1 MKYYSKKEAS
11 KILNISVRTL
21 ERYLKSQKKNVAP
34 FVVKNEKGRVSISQT
49 VIDEYDN
56 VAPPV
61 ASLSQSKPIEKDTK
75 NILDKQFEKLEKDNE
90 RLTNL
95 VAHKDKI
102 IEEKDRIIED
112 NRQDF
117 KILTSKIVEQNATIL
132 LLQQNTINEEPKEEK
147 QETSNDI
154 ITKDDNKNSGSN
166 VLTWFL
172 GFLVFFL
179 GLALLLI
186 LLE

>member
-1 MKYYSKKEAS
+1 M
-11 KILNISVRTL
+11 
-21 ERYLKSQKKNVAP
+21 
-34 FVVKNEKGRVSISQT
+34 
-49 VIDEYDN
+49 
-56 VAPPV
+56 
-61 ASLSQSKPIEKDTK
+61 SQSKPIEKDTK

>member
-11 KILNISVRTL
+11 KLLNISVRTL
-21 ERYLKSQKKNVAP
+21 ERYLKSCRKNVAP
-34 FVVKNEKGRVSISQT
+34 FVVRDKKGRVSISQT
-49 VIDEYDN
+49 VIDDYDN
-56 VAPPV
+56 VAPFV
-61 ASLSQSKPIEKDTK
+61 APLSQSKPIEKDTK

-90 RLTNL
+90 KLTNL

-132 LLQQNTINEEPKEEK
+132 LLQQNTIKEEAKEEK
-147 QETSNDI
+147 QETANDTTI
-154 ITKDDNKNSGSN
+154 NNDNKNSGSTA
-166 VLTWFL
+166 LTWFL
-172 GFLVFFL
+172 GFLIFFL
-179 GLALLLI
+179 GLALLII
-186 LLE
+186 LLD

>member
-1 MKYYSKKEAS
+1 M
-11 KILNISVRTL
+11 

-61 ASLSQSKPIEKDTK
+61 ASLSQSKPNEKDTK

-102 IEEKDRIIED
+102 IEGKDKIIED
-112 NRQDF
+112 SRQDF

-132 LLQQNTINEEPKEEK
+132 LLQQNTIKEEAKEEK
-147 QETSNDI
+147 QETTNN
-154 ITKDDNKNSGSN
+154 TTMNNDNKNSGSTA
-166 VLTWFL
+166 LTWFL
-172 GFLVFFL
+172 GFLIFFL
-179 GLALLLI
+179 GLALLII
-186 LLE
+186 LLD